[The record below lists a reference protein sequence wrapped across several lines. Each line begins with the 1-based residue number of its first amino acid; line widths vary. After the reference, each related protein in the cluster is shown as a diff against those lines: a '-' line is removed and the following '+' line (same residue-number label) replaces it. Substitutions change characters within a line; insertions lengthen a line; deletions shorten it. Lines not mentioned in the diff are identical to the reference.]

1 MAYQTIQP
9 QPVVQSQDGPT
20 RSGNSCLSCWCW
32 TLQALV
38 WILLVVGIILLLQS
52 RYECFYGR
60 IGCYIVYIIL
70 ELCSPTFGY
79 LRHQKGNDRMYE
91 KMGELFRTAPV
102 ITFHCVCYHYE
113 TKHTTYKD
121 SNGHVQNRTERVHVN
136 THSDTMELPYY
147 SARDVSGLFLLNIA
161 KANASQKA
169 FIKLHLQKEVNFA
182 DAISYSDYIMQKDA
196 FWMRN
201 RYRDALMDFDETRT
215 IPGFHTENL
224 VQIGDYH
231 PSGVSSGLYIA
242 SCFLMF
248 CQFYKR
254 YVDSFCVFQN
264 YKIRKIVSTRFDL
277 LQPTYCQQYA
287 QITPALNLTGTMMT
301 YQPADV
307 GYCSSNY
314 QATMPTAEEL
324 ERAKQY
330 DKMVP
335 HYGFSSVGG
344 DAQIGVVQDLPDFNE
359 ANYNQPPPAFS
370 SMGGD
375 VVLSDSQ
382 MNQGINVNMNVNP
395 NMQMNNPNMNIQVN
409 MNPNM
414 HMQNQQYQPPTMQGG
429 FQG

>member
-1 MAYQTIQP
+1 
-9 QPVVQSQDGPT
+9 
-20 RSGNSCLSCWCW
+20 
-32 TLQALV
+32 
-38 WILLVVGIILLLQS
+38 
-52 RYECFYGR
+52 
-60 IGCYIVYIIL
+60 
-70 ELCSPTFGY
+70 
-79 LRHQKGNDRMYE
+79 
-91 KMGELFRTAPV
+91 
-102 ITFHCVCYHYE
+102 
-113 TKHTTYKD
+113 
-121 SNGHVQNRTERVHVN
+121 
-136 THSDTMELPYY
+136 MELPYY
-147 SARDVSGLFLLNIA
+147 SARDVSGLFLLDIA
-161 KANASQKA
+161 KENASQKA

-182 DAISYSDYIMQKDA
+182 DSISYSDYIMQKDA

-224 VQIGDYH
+224 VQIRDYH

-277 LQPTYCQQYA
+277 LQPTYCQQYS

-314 QATMPTAEEL
+314 QASMPTAEEL
-324 ERAKQY
+324 EKAKQY

-344 DAQIGVVQDLPDFNE
+344 DAQIGVVQDLPISMRLTITSLH
-359 ANYNQPPPAFS
+359 PPS
-370 SMGGD
+370 LQWEEM
-375 VVLSDSQ
+375 
-382 MNQGINVNMNVNP
+382 
-395 NMQMNNPNMNIQVN
+395 
-409 MNPNM
+409 
-414 HMQNQQYQPPTMQGG
+414 
-429 FQG
+429 